1 MNTEFIMSQEIAEI
15 IKEFGGA
22 VQINRYTKDEFGESE
37 NNTVVTTVLA
47 YFYEKSK
54 GINLNIS
61 ISGEIVSTSASG
73 TPYRLMMARDV
84 ESKKIRVNDEFVYNL
99 DRYKIIDLGKF
110 ESAYFDMYCEVIK

>member
-61 ISGEIVSTSASG
+61 IYGEIVSTSASG

-84 ESKKIRVNDEFVYNL
+84 ESEKIRVNDEFVYNL
-99 DRYKIIDLGKF
+99 DRYKINDLGKF

>member
-1 MNTEFIMSQEIAEI
+1 MNTEFITSQEIAEI

-22 VQINRYTKDEFGESE
+22 VQILRHTKDEFGESE
-37 NNTVVTTVLA
+37 IT
-47 YFYEKSK
+47 
-54 GINLNIS
+54 
-61 ISGEIVSTSASG
+61 ISGETVSSSASG

-84 ESKKIRVNDEFVYNL
+84 ESEKIRVNDEFIYNL

>member
-1 MNTEFIMSQEIAEI
+1 MNTEVITSQEIAEV

-22 VQINRYTKDEFGESE
+22 VQILRHTKDEFGESE
-37 NNTVVTTVLA
+37 INTVVTTVLA
-47 YFYEKSK
+47 YFYEKNK

-61 ISGEIVSTSASG
+61 ISGETVSSSASG
-73 TPYRLMMARDV
+73 TPYRLMMARDL
-84 ESKKIRVNDEFVYNL
+84 ESEKICVNDEFVYNL

>member
-1 MNTEFIMSQEIAEI
+1 MNTEFITSQEIAEI

-22 VQINRYTKDEFGESE
+22 VQINRYTK
-37 NNTVVTTVLA
+37 
-47 YFYEKSK
+47 

-61 ISGEIVSTSASG
+61 ISGETVSTSASG

-84 ESKKIRVNDEFVYNL
+84 ESEKIRVNDEFVYNL